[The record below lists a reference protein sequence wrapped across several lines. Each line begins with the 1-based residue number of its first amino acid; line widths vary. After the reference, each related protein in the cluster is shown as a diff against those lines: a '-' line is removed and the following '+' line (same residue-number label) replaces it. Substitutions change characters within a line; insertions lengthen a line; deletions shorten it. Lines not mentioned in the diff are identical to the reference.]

1 MALTE
6 DTFTGAGYAF
16 NPNKQA
22 DEEKKRKAEAAAVEA
37 AKPKKA
43 KVTEPTKLTEN
54 PLAGK
59 VPKIDLG
66 SDVLNTIANVPTNL
80 IEGVLNSGELLKDT
94 VGTGIN
100 AIRGAKTPERDNPFS
115 DKYVQA
121 SYDLG
126 VQGPKSSIG
135 KLADGILT
143 FALGARLL
151 GKAVPLKTGGLASGA
166 IADFVLTKPED
177 GTLSTLIRDQDWI
190 PPEMEDTFLLA
201 LAAKGD
207 DNAWVSKLKAVT
219 EGGVIGKVAD
229 ATGWTIK
236 AIRAGQAAKAA
247 GKSDAQVLEI
257 AGKVAREEQ
266 AKVDLKS
273 DKDSAVEN
281 DRWDDYNA
289 QRYNDLRIKEE
300 QANTAVSKLS
310 ESFGEDSPEYLQGLD
325 MLEGIQKELNDFDWA
340 ETRRADPQGLAPH
353 EQSAFK
359 STNDI
364 NDVAASQLNLE
375 NNIPDAV
382 KVDPNF
388 KGAATSP
395 TMGSSPRLLT
405 DAFHKKLAEGGMSE
419 DVQRMFRDFL
429 KNPEIKRI
437 AADTQR
443 SVRQV
448 VVDSVKIVEELRDA
462 FQPANY
468 KGESILEA
476 FQNVKSAKATVNVD
490 GKTMLSPEGAVAAK
504 AIITDTSN
512 QIFDL
517 STNLDQM
524 AEIRMSGGNQF
535 DRLVDRL
542 TGMLE
547 LQKYYNSDKGFGL
560 RVLQELPFGKQVGAV
575 TEGATKVDTTLGR
588 MKDWAEQIK
597 RAARNGDPN
606 AQAEM
611 DKLIRTMVLAGG
623 DPTKTVKFMELG
635 LRVGWDS
642 LLKGM
647 YSSILSGPITHFR
660 NAVGNTYALIE
671 RPLSVFIAG
680 DSHQKAAAIAG
691 FHAMRTS
698 VSDAFEVFGQ
708 TLKTGESVQINR
720 KFVLDDA
727 YTRAALE
734 NMKMVAKSETEQMAV
749 GFTEMLYNFHNSG
762 FIQTPS
768 RLLVAADDFFK
779 HLNARQKVASDAM
792 YKASLEGGGAN
803 NIEGTFKSYLK
814 EYSKKINPLTG
825 EIVDEDLLDYVQRA
839 TFQDDPGGTV
849 GKMALFL
856 EEVPFAKIFVPFVRT
871 PVNILRYTAEH
882 TPMLNRASREYQRVM
897 EGSDEL
903 LKAEMRGR
911 EAMGKM
917 VIFAAGT
924 LSMSGLMTGTGPT
937 DKEERK
943 IWLQANQEQSLRV
956 GNKWISYKS
965 LEPLSTIMSVVAD
978 AGMLGRMGGQSAAEG
993 IVGKLWISIMAACVD
1008 KSFLAGLS
1016 SLATVLDPKNITD
1029 ENKIISGLLQTGNN
1043 FLPYA
1048 GVRRSLSNMLDP
1060 YVKEVDGELQK
1071 ALSTALPLYK
1081 LSQPNHTDI
1090 FSGKLME
1097 VGGGGLYNA
1106 NSPFRMRNVNDN
1118 PVIDTLVDMGYEYNQ
1133 ITTHGPDGIKLIADE
1148 QAKFSK
1154 YIYEAGLQQRL
1165 KTQFEKPWVK
1175 ESIKA
1180 YMDRPGQLDKKLTRH
1195 YELTDQIVRDTK
1207 KAAFDRLMMEDPAVY
1222 QRISQIRKGKYQ
1234 AALGDIPGAV
1244 NTLQPM
1250 MDFIK

>member
-6 DTFTGAGYAF
+6 DTFSGAGYAF

-22 DEEKKRKAEAAAVEA
+22 DEEKKRKAAVAATEA

-43 KVTEPTKLTEN
+43 KTTEAPKLIEN

-66 SDVLNTIANVPTNL
+66 NDVLNTIADVPTNL

-94 VGTGIN
+94 IGTGIN

-126 VQGPKSSIG
+126 VQAPKTTIG

-151 GKAVPLKTGGLASGA
+151 GKASRLKTGGIAAGA
-166 IADFVLTKPED
+166 LSDFVLTKPED

-201 LAAKGD
+201 LAAKHD
-207 DNAWVSKLKAVT
+207 DNAWVAKLKAVT
-219 EGGVIGKVAD
+219 EGGVVGKAAD
-229 ATGWTIK
+229 AAAWSFK
-236 AIRAGQAAKAA
+236 AIRAGRAAKAA
-247 GKSDAQVLEI
+247 GKSDAAALEI

-266 AKVDLKS
+266 AKVDIKS
-273 DKDSAVEN
+273 NKDSVLEN
-281 DRWDDYNA
+281 NRWDDYNA
-289 QRYNDLRIKEE
+289 QRYNDLRLKEE
-300 QANTAVSKLS
+300 QTNTAVSKLA

-325 MLEGIQKELNDFDWA
+325 MLEGIQKEINDFDWA
-340 ETRRADPQGLAPH
+340 ETRRVDPQGLEPH
-353 EQSAFK
+353 EQAAYK

-388 KGAATSP
+388 KGDATSP
-395 TMGSSPRLLT
+395 TMGSSPQLLT

-419 DVQRMFRDFL
+419 DVQRMFKEFI
-429 KNPEIKRI
+429 KTPEIRRI
-437 AADTQR
+437 AANAQR
-443 SVRQV
+443 SVKQV
-448 VVDSVKIVEELRDA
+448 VTDSIKIVEEVRDA

-468 KGESILEA
+468 KGQSILEVLE
-476 FQNVKSAKATVNVD
+476 NVKSAKATVNVD

-524 AEIRMSGGNQF
+524 AELRMAGGNQF

-542 TGMLE
+542 TGILE

-560 RVLQELPFGKQVGAV
+560 RVLQELPFGKQISSV
-575 TEGATKVDTTLGR
+575 TEGATKVDVTLGR
-588 MKDWAEQIK
+588 LKDWAEQIK

-606 AQAEM
+606 AQVEM
-611 DKLIRTMVLAGG
+611 DKLVRTMLLAGG
-623 DPTKTVKFMELG
+623 DPSKTVKFAELG
-635 LRVGWDS
+635 MRIGWDS

-647 YSSILSGPITHFR
+647 YSSMLSGPITHFR
-660 NAVGNTYALIE
+660 NAIGNTYALIE
-671 RPLSVFIAG
+671 RPLSVLIAG
-680 DSHQKAAAIAG
+680 DSHQKAAALAG

-698 VSDAFEVFGQ
+698 VADAFEVFNK
-708 TLKTGESVQINR
+708 TLKTGESVQVNR

-727 YTRAALE
+727 YTKAALE
-734 NMKMVAKSETEQMAV
+734 NMKMVAKSEPEQLAV
-749 GFTEMLYNFHNSG
+749 NWLETIYNFHNNG

-768 RLLVAADDFFK
+768 RLLMAADDFFK

-792 YKASLEGGGAN
+792 YKASMEGGGTN
-803 NIEGTFKSYLK
+803 NIEGNFKSYLK
-814 EYSKKINPLTG
+814 EYSKKINPING
-825 EIVDEDLLDYVQRA
+825 EIVDDDLLDYVQRA
-839 TFQDDPGGTV
+839 TFQDDPGGLV

-856 EEVPFAKIFVPFVRT
+856 EEVPFSKIFLPFVRT

-882 TPMLNRASREYQRVM
+882 TPVFNRFSAEYKRVM

-911 EAMGKM
+911 EAIGKM
-917 VIFAAGT
+917 TVFSAGV
-924 LSMSGLMTGTGPT
+924 LAMSGAMTGNGPI

-943 IWLQANQEQSLRV
+943 IWLLENQPMSLKV
-956 GNKWISYKS
+956 GNRWVSYQS
-965 LEPLSTIMSVVAD
+965 LEPLSTIMAVVAD
-978 AGMLGRMGGQSAAEG
+978 AGMLARMGGQTWAEKIIGQLAYSVAAAMTE
-993 IVGKLWISIMAACVD
+993 

-1016 SLATVLDPKNITD
+1016 SLSAALDPKNITD
-1029 ENKIISGLLQTGNN
+1029 ENQIINGLLNTSNN

-1048 GVRRSLSNMLDP
+1048 GARRALSNSLDP
-1060 YVKEVDGELQK
+1060 YMKEVDDNLKK

-1090 FSGKLME
+1090 FSGKPME
-1097 VGGGGLYNA
+1097 VAGGGIWNA
-1106 NSPFRMRNVNDN
+1106 NSPFRMRKINEN

-1133 ITTHGPDGIKLIADE
+1133 ITTHGPDGIKLTADE
-1148 QAKFSK
+1148 QAKYSK
-1154 YIYEAGLQQRL
+1154 YIYEAGLQTRL
-1165 KTQFEKPWVK
+1165 KEQFKQQWFQD
-1175 ESIKA
+1175 SIKA
-1180 YMDRPGQLDKKLTRH
+1180 YLNRPGQLDKKLTRH
-1195 YELTDQIVRDTK
+1195 YERTDEIIKSTK
-1207 KAAFDRLMMEDPAVY
+1207 KAAFDKLMLEDPAVY

-1234 AALGDIPGAV
+1234 AMLGDIPGAV
-1244 NTLQPM
+1244 NTLAPLEN
-1250 MDFIK
+1250 FIK